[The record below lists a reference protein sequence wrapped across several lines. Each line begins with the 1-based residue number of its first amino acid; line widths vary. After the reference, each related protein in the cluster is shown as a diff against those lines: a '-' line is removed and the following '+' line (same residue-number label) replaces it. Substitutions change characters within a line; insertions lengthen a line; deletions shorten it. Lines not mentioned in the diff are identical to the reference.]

1 MPSGIC
7 KNAQKKHWYRVK
19 RQKHWYLSK
28 YTSDFDNEMKKK
40 KVEINKTELKTEKTS
55 ECQSYFECYRKHLNT
70 DKSHKMCSKF
80 ASSNK

>member
-1 MPSGIC
+1 M
-7 KNAQKKHWYRVK
+7 K

-40 KVEINKTELKTEKTS
+40 KVEINKTELKTE
-55 ECQSYFECYRKHLNT
+55 CQSYFECYRKHLNT

-80 ASSNK
+80 VSSNK

>member
-40 KVEINKTELKTEKTS
+40 KVEINNTKN
-55 ECQSYFECYRKHLNT
+55 YF
-70 DKSHKMCSKF
+70 F
-80 ASSNK
+80 I